1 MTTARKDHQGGDT
14 ELAVNI
20 VEVGVDEAGP
30 IAQAVFW
37 AAGEAHRRGAAL
49 SLVHGYTL
57 PIAGMDGEVVYPSQ
71 IFDAD
76 RVRMTKMLESV
87 AATLTTDY
95 PGLKVQWSLQYGA
108 AVDVMVR
115 GSDRASLA
123 VVGVAV
129 GHHWL
134 RSIVGSV
141 ASEMVQ
147 HQGCPV
153 IIVRP
158 DPVSGV
164 VRYDGPVVVA
174 IEGANE
180 GHDILQFA
188 FEEAALRGAALV
200 ALHVKN
206 PDTSAS
212 PEGTESL
219 AIAFAAAAAEHPETE
234 TRFVVIHGDPIKSI
248 LEYCRPPQSC
258 VLLVAG
264 GRSHHQLVSMIFGS
278 TTSALIDGLSCPLA
292 ILPRG

>member
-14 ELAVNI
+14 ELAVNV

-30 IAQAVFW
+30 ITQAVFW
-37 AAGEAHRRGAAL
+37 AAGEAHRRGAVL

-57 PIAGMDGEVVYPSQ
+57 PIAGMDGEVVYPSE

-87 AATLTTDY
+87 AATLAADY
-95 PGLKVQWSLQYGA
+95 PGLKVQRSLQYGA

-115 GSDRASLA
+115 GSEQASLA
-123 VVGVAV
+123 VVGVTV

-141 ASEMVQ
+141 ASELVQ
-147 HQGCPV
+147 HRACPV
-153 IIVRP
+153 VIVRS
-158 DPVSGV
+158 DPLSGA

-174 IEGANE
+174 IEGENDGDDVLE
-180 GHDILQFA
+180 FA

-200 ALHVKN
+200 ALHVEN
-206 PDTSAS
+206 QDTSAG
-212 PEGTESL
+212 PGDTGSL
-219 AIAFAAAAAEHPETE
+219 AIAFAAAAAEHPEIK
-234 TRFVVIHGDPIKSI
+234 TRFVAIQGDPVESI

-264 GRSHHQLVSMIFGS
+264 GRSHHQLLSMIFGS